1 MERLQ
6 KIEELLEQT
15 EKDNKKLEEFLKV
28 FKKIMKNQQKLSD
41 YYDKDYINDFDNP
54 DLKNAPYRILDEDSI
69 WNSLTDFY
77 SLRIELLK
85 KVTKS
90 L

>member
-28 FKKIMKNQQKLSD
+28 FKKIVKNQKKLDD
-41 YYDKDYINDFDNP
+41 YYTNDYLEDFDNP
-54 DLKNAPYRILDEDSI
+54 DFKNAPYRILDEDSI

-85 KVTKS
+85 KITES